1 MSEIDKIRGVEG
13 ILRFERPDSVQS
25 SKTNGAGSSE
35 FADTLK
41 SAMRQLSE
49 LDERDKLREDAISN
63 GKAIIKNWQPPTN
76 EQIDKIFMKMKNEL
90 MA

>member
-1 MSEIDKIRGVEG
+1 MSDIDKIRGVEG

-25 SKTNGAGSSE
+25 SKNNAAPSE
-35 FADTLK
+35 FTDTLK

-49 LDERDKLREDAISN
+49 LDDRDKLREDAISN